1 MWYNFGIM
9 EEKELK
15 TSVGQRVA
23 ITIIAITMLG
33 SMIAGYVAIVLNGGK
48 TAALDDTAGIGNDK
62 IAAYEAV
69 YDEKKAAFKEVSKG
83 DFDKF
88 IQYRSEVKAY
98 NETAANEG
106 VLQTKDLL
114 IGDGRELTDGDTDY
128 LAYYIGWCADET
140 IFDSSFD
147 DDKNPTAFK
156 SAINASQ
163 GMIEGWNAGVVG
175 MRLGGVRRITMSG
188 DLAYGSTTE
197 ICGGYNKPL
206 RFLVMAVANE
216 GALKTA
222 ASEVDLAYMKLMYAY
237 YGIDYDVEMGS

>member
-23 ITIIAITMLG
+23 IIVIAIAMLG
-33 SMIAGYVAIVLNGGK
+33 SIIAGYVAIVLNNGK
-48 TAALDDTAGIGNDK
+48 SSTDSSDTAGIGNDK
-62 IAAYEAV
+62 IAAYEAA
-69 YDEKKAAFKEVSKG
+69 YEEKKAAFGEVSKG
-83 DFDKF
+83 DFEKF
-88 IQYRSEVKAY
+88 IQYKSEVKAY

-106 VLQTKDLL
+106 ILQTKDLL
-114 IGDGRELTDGDTDY
+114 IGEGRELTDGDTDY

-147 DDKNPTAFK
+147 DDENPTAFK
-156 SAINASQ
+156 SAIDASQ

-188 DLAYGSTTE
+188 DLAYGDTTE

-216 GALKTA
+216 DPLKTA
-222 ASEVDLAYMKLMYAY
+222 ASEADLAYLKLMYAY
-237 YGIDYDVEMGS
+237 YGIDYDAEMK

>member
-1 MWYNFGIM
+1 MWYNFDIM

-23 ITIIAITMLG
+23 IIVIAVAMLG
-33 SMIAGYVAIVLNGGK
+33 SILAGYIAIVLNNGK
-48 TAALDDTAGIGNDK
+48 SSIDQSETAGIGNDK
-62 IAAYEAV
+62 IAAYEAA
-69 YDEKKAAFKEVSKG
+69 YNEKKAKLGEVSKE
-83 DFDKF
+83 DFEKF

-106 VLQTKDLL
+106 ILQTKDLL

-140 IFDSSFD
+140 VFDSSFD
-147 DDKNPTAFK
+147 NDKNPTAFK
-156 SAINASQ
+156 MALDASQ

-188 DLAYGSTTE
+188 DLAYGNTTE

-216 GALKTA
+216 EPLKTV
-222 ASEVDLAYMKLMYAY
+222 ASEVDLAYTKLMYAY
-237 YGIDYDVEMGS
+237 YGIDYDEQMK